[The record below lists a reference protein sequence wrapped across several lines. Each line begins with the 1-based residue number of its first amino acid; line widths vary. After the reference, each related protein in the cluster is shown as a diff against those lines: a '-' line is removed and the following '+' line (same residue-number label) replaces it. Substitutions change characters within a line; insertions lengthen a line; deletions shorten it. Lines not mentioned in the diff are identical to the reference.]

1 MKRKGFTLLKVMLAV
16 AIMAVSLAAV
26 FSAEAGSVKMAT
38 RARRMSFATLLA
50 RCKMGEL
57 EEDLMKKGLP
67 TVELKDSDNCCKDA
81 PINGYKCQTSIVPIV
96 LPDAMFGGGED
107 DENGKGKKPGS
118 AGGLGGATG
127 PSASGSDKDK
137 GGLTGLLGAAAG
149 LLGGNKS
156 GSESESGKGKDLKD
170 LKNLKD
176 KDGKPLKDKDGKD
189 VKPDKEDPQDLL
201 SGDPSRLL
209 SGSGGEVDAISAMA
223 MQFVYP
229 VLKPAIQSQIRRVTV
244 KVEWAEGSADK
255 EYELT
260 QYYVAEQPVPLAT
273 DPNDPNGTGTG
284 TGTGTGPGLNTTQS
298 GGPTIPGLGGFTQ

>member
-67 TVELKDSDNCCKDA
+67 TVELKDSDDCCKDA

-96 LPDAMFGGGED
+96 LPDAMFGNADED
-107 DENGKGKKPGS
+107 EDGKGKKGPGS
-118 AGGLGGATG
+118 TGSTTG

-149 LLGGNKS
+149 LLGGKD
-156 GSESESGKGKDLKD
+156 KGDQSKDLKD
-170 LKNLKD
+170 
-176 KDGKPLKDKDGKD
+176 LKDKDGKD
-189 VKPDKEDPQDLL
+189 LKDKDGKDKKPDKEDPQDLL
-201 SGDPSRLL
+201 AGDPSRLL

-260 QYYVAEQPVPLAT
+260 QYYVSEQPVPLPT
-273 DPNDPNGTGTG
+273 DPNDPNSTGTG
-284 TGTGTGPGLNTTQS
+284 TGTTGPGLNTTQP
-298 GGPTIPGLGGFTQ
+298 GGPTVPGLGGFTQ